1 MSLKLTRY
9 GKAARPRGAQVLMRS
24 AAGLPRLRAQ
34 LSSTLGHTACALA
47 LVLPSQSHQ
56 LSSR

>member
-9 GKAARPRGAQVLMRS
+9 GKAGRVAPRFIMLH

-34 LSSTLGHTACALA
+34 LSSTLGLTEAT
-47 LVLPSQSHQ
+47 
-56 LSSR
+56 SSGCHLRGHCRA